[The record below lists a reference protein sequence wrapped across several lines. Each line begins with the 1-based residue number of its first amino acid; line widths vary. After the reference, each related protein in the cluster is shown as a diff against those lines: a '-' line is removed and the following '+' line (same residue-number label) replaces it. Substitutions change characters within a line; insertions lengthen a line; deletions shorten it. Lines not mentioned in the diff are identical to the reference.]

1 MKEHPLPMT
10 HAPSRPIHRLA
21 ALVVALLVLLGAPLA
36 AQAFEI
42 RKVTS
47 PGGIAAWLVEDHTIP
62 LIAME
67 YSFAG
72 GSAGDSADRQGLAT
86 FLSGMLDEGAGD
98 IDSAAFQR
106 RIEDLAVKLSFDANR
121 DDFTGSLQTLS
132 ENRAAAFDLLRLALT
147 QPRFDAEPLE
157 RMRSQFVLGINDDAE
172 DPEQIASQAW
182 MHTVF
187 GNHPYGRPSKG
198 DVAGIKAVT
207 SADLRALTARLFA
220 RDGLMVA
227 VVGDIDAAALS
238 GELDKVFGALP
249 DKSGMP
255 EVQPVTPILGPIVQ
269 IIERDIPQS
278 VIRFGS
284 QGIARDDP
292 DFIPAY
298 VMNFILG
305 DGGFGSRLTEQV
317 REKRGLAYSIY
328 TALYPLDHAALF
340 YGATATVNEQA
351 GQTLAILRAE
361 LKRMAEDGPTEQE
374 LAEAKTYLTGSY
386 ALRFDSNR
394 KIAGQLLAIQREK
407 LGIDYITRR
416 NSLIQAVSL
425 DDVRR
430 MARRIIDSDALV
442 VTIVGKPKDLKP
454 VGKPG

>member
-1 MKEHPLPMT
+1 
-10 HAPSRPIHRLA
+10 
-21 ALVVALLVLLGAPLA
+21 
-36 AQAFEI
+36 
-42 RKVTS
+42 
-47 PGGIAAWLVEDHTIP
+47 
-62 LIAME
+62 
-67 YSFAG
+67 
-72 GSAGDSADRQGLAT
+72 
-86 FLSGMLDEGAGD
+86 
-98 IDSAAFQR
+98 
-106 RIEDLAVKLSFDANR
+106 
-121 DDFTGSLQTLS
+121 
-132 ENRAAAFDLLRLALT
+132 
-147 QPRFDAEPLE
+147 
-157 RMRSQFVLGINDDAE
+157 MRSQFVLGINDDAE

>member
-1 MKEHPLPMT
+1 MMRQTPTMIHAASPLRR
-10 HAPSRPIHRLA
+10 SLSGII
-21 ALVVALLVLLGAPLA
+21 VALLVLLASPLA
-36 AQAFEI
+36 ARAFEI
-42 RKVTS
+42 KQVTS
-47 PGGIAAWLVEDHTIP
+47 PGGITAWLVEDHTIP

-72 GSAGDSADRQGLAT
+72 GSAGDPANRPGLAH

-106 RIEDLAVKLSFDANR
+106 RIEDLAMKMSFDAGR
-121 DDFTGSLQTLS
+121 DEFSGSLQTLS

-147 QPRFDAEPLE
+147 GPRFDAGPLE
-157 RMRSQFVLGINDDAE
+157 RMRSQFILGIQNDAE
-172 DPEQIASQAW
+172 DPEEIASQAW

-187 GNHPYGRPSKG
+187 GTHPYGRASDG

-207 SADLRALTARLFA
+207 ADDLRALTRRLFA
-220 RDGLMVA
+220 RDGLLVA
-227 VVGDIDAAALS
+227 VVGDIDAATLA
-238 GELDKVFGALP
+238 GELDRVFGGLP
-249 DKSGMP
+249 EKSAMP
-255 EVQPVTPILGPIVQ
+255 EVAPATPIMGPIVQ

-278 VIRFGS
+278 IIRFGNK
-284 QGIARDDP
+284 GIARDDP

-305 DGGFGSRLTEQV
+305 DSGFGSRLTEEV
-317 REKRGLAYSIY
+317 REKRGLAYSVY

-340 YGATATVNEQA
+340 YGGTATVNEHA
-351 GQTLAILRAE
+351 GETLAILRRE
-361 LKRMAEDGPTEQE
+361 LKRMAADGPTATE

-394 KIAGQLLAIQREK
+394 KIAGQLLAIQRAR

-416 NSLIQAVSL
+416 NSLIEAVSL
-425 DDVRR
+425 DDVKR
-430 MARRIIDSDALV
+430 MARRIIDGDGLV
-442 VTIVGKPKDLKP
+442 VTIVGKPKDIKP
-454 VGKPG
+454 EGTAG

>member
-1 MKEHPLPMT
+1 
-10 HAPSRPIHRLA
+10 
-21 ALVVALLVLLGAPLA
+21 
-36 AQAFEI
+36 
-42 RKVTS
+42 
-47 PGGIAAWLVEDHTIP
+47 
-62 LIAME
+62 ME